1 MCVFVVVVVGLLVG
15 FVVVLWIFF
24 EYTGFHCLVKLF
36 VATVTRSD
44 VI

>member
-24 EYTGFHCLVKLF
+24 EYTGFHCLVKT
-36 VATVTRSD
+36 ACSYCD
-44 VI
+44 KE